1 MEDSIELPYSDEE
14 PNEINFFVSPQNS
27 NTKDPKTL
35 VHTASQESLA
45 YSNCKDRFMQLLI
58 VLD

>member
-45 YSNCKDRFMQLLI
+45 YSNCKD
-58 VLD
+58 